1 MNINFGMDNFY
12 VRYLKRFLN
21 SEFQQTNTVLGDFNK
36 NDQKFLI
43 QYLNTPNVE
52 TMAVVQKEINNRFPR
67 LKELFIRK
75 VYDDRIVWT
84 SNKISMEAS
93 KYIREIVDDLRD
105 YCKSVG
111 WNLIG
116 ANEWVDELM
125 DLNSDGVID
134 QTDRQIL
141 YDLVYNENL
150 SEAIKGRVQG
160 TLLGNHI
167 KDWSKLKP
175 IISLYDAYSNKVAST
190 GIELINHMYTF
201 KDLEN
206 GIYSIILEIPGYL
219 KMTINNIIVKEGYT
233 SHVQDIDTE
242 KLAGDANSDGMI
254 SLIDLT
260 DTVRHIG
267 ESVTSS
273 NEIYD
278 FNKDGIIDN
287 VDRDFTVNNDDKTDE
302 VKSWKPD
309 YTKLDTKSKYPPE
322 VVKKADINLDGVI
335 DIEDMKL
342 FDKYLASGKLTI
354 EIKKDNRKN
363 FFPNKDMLVFVNQFD
378 GTFIYDYAIRDGIG
392 IDNKPHKN
400 ATGLYKIALYECKPN
415 QKITISHNNNRNT
428 RLIIGSSP
436 ARLKQD
442 ITGFMLTDVEEVY
455 LNPGDHY
462 EYQTSGSEKGTYD
475 AHWVCIQCPSSY
487 GNLSGTSKQT
497 ITLELGDVN
506 FDGKVDME
514 DYKLIAYYTATGANA
529 EQYHWKATPKQLAAM
544 DIFKNGKIDT
554 KCAEAVWSYIHG
566 TWPGVNLG
574 LNEFTC
580 DVPSD
585 YGDTDNVS
593 NLLIIDGWYDKEVG
607 IPFLDFAKGNEWI
620 VHEKFFN
627 YLLNMAVTKYSN
639 SESITFV
646 QEMLKNYYSFTFF
659 GTDFLKVGIFNDEM
673 RALLREYQNKH
684 VEYTYGDLDRD
695 GKLTEKDLV
704 ILREYIYSFDDA
716 DSRTPI
722 TLADLRNYLDNG
734 ITLTT
739 TQQKW
744 ADVNRD
750 GVINEEDYQLLRIY
764 KGDKELATKVEK
776 YLNKEYSLTSEEFKL
791 ADMNKDN
798 IVDEEDL
805 KKLQSYPRVLQGIQL
820 SHADIKHD
828 GVIDIECYDILES
841 NVNGESDS
849 LRIYQIPFALG
860 WYDVQTE
867 YFMESEYNIE
877 ELISEVSK

>member
-21 SEFQQTNTVLGDFNK
+21 SEFQQTNTILGEFNRD
-36 NDQKFLI
+36 DQKFLI

-52 TMAVVQKEINNRFPR
+52 TMAVVQKEISIRFPR

-84 SNKISMEAS
+84 STKISMEAS
-93 KYIREIVDDLRD
+93 TYIREIVDELRI

-111 WNLIG
+111 WNLVD

-125 DLNSDGVID
+125 DINNDGVVD
-134 QTDRQIL
+134 QLDRQVL
-141 YDLVYNENL
+141 YDLIYNN
-150 SEAIKGRVQG
+150 
-160 TLLGNHI
+160 NY
-167 KDWSKLKP
+167 D
-175 IISLYDAYSNKVAST
+175 LYT
-190 GIELINHMYTF
+190 
-201 KDLEN
+201 
-206 GIYSIILEIPGYL
+206 
-219 KMTINNIIVKEGYT
+219 
-233 SHVQDIDTE
+233 
-242 KLAGDANSDGMI
+242 
-254 SLIDLT
+254 
-260 DTVRHIG
+260 
-267 ESVTSS
+267 
-273 NEIYD
+273 
-278 FNKDGIIDN
+278 
-287 VDRDFTVNNDDKTDE
+287 
-302 VKSWKPD
+302 
-309 YTKLDTKSKYPPE
+309 PE
-322 VVKKADINLDGVI
+322 VIKKADINLDGIVDI
-335 DIEDMKL
+335 DDLKL

-378 GTFIYDYAIRDGIG
+378 GTFLYDYALRDGIG
-392 IDNKPHKN
+392 ITDKPHPN
-400 ATGLYKIALYECKPN
+400 PTGMYKVAIYPCKPN
-415 QKITISHNNNRNT
+415 QKVTIAHNNTKNT
-428 RLIIGSSP
+428 RLVIGSATSK
-436 ARLKQD
+436 LKQD
-442 ITGFMLTDVEEVY
+442 ITGEILQKVEEVY

-462 EYQTSGSEKGTYD
+462 EYQASGSDTGSYS
-475 AHWVCIQCPSSY
+475 ANWICIQCPSSY

-529 EQYHWKATPKQLAAM
+529 EQYHWEATPKQKAAM
-544 DIFKNGKIDT
+544 DIYKDGKIDT
-554 KCAEAVWSYIHG
+554 RCAQAVWDYIHG
-566 TWPGVNLG
+566 TWGGVNLG

-580 DVPSD
+580 DVASD
-585 YGDTDNVS
+585 YGDMDNVS

-607 IPFLDFAKGNEWI
+607 IPFLEFAQGDGWI
-620 VHEKFFN
+620 IHEKFFN

-646 QEMLKNYYSFTFF
+646 QEMLKNYYSHTFF
-659 GTDFLKVGIFNDEM
+659 GTDFLKVGIYNEPM
-673 RALLREYQNKH
+673 RELLKEYQNEH
-684 VEYTYGDLDRD
+684 VEYTFGDLDLD

-704 ILREYIYSFDDA
+704 IMREYIYSFSDEDA
-716 DSRTPI
+716 RTPI

-739 TQQKW
+739 LQQKW

-750 GVINEEDYQLLRIY
+750 GIINEEDYQLLRIY
-764 KGDKELATKVEK
+764 KGDKELATKVEQ
-776 YLNKEYSLTSEEFKL
+776 YLKKEYSLTPDEFKL

-805 KKLQSYPRVLQGIQL
+805 KKLQSYPRVLNGRQL
-820 SHADIKHD
+820 EHAYIKHD
-828 GVIDIECYDILES
+828 KVIDTECYDILES
-841 NVNGESDS
+841 NVNGTSDN

-867 YFMESEYNIE
+867 YYMESEYNME

>member
-21 SEFQQTNTVLGDFNK
+21 SEFQQTNTILGEFNRD
-36 NDQKFLI
+36 DQKFLI

-52 TMAVVQKEINNRFPR
+52 TMAIVQKEINTRFPR

-84 SNKISMEAS
+84 STKISMEAS
-93 KYIREIVDDLRD
+93 TYIREIVDDMKD

-111 WNLIG
+111 WNLVD
-116 ANEWVDELM
+116 AHEWVDELM
-125 DLNSDGVID
+125 DINNDGVID
-134 QTDRQIL
+134 QTDRQII
-141 YDLVYNENL
+141 YDLVYNDTGMKQQ
-150 SEAIKGRVQG
+150 KGRIAGRLVCPDIVNWE
-160 TLLGNHI
+160 LLKPDISVYDSYNQLVKKAQFDYLTQTYVFTDLDDGIYKVIISPEGYLDTTINSISVKMNNVSKI
-167 KDWSKLKP
+167 KD
-175 IISLYDAYSNKVAST
+175 IEIFGGYYDNDNK
-190 GIELINHMYTF
+190 I
-201 KDLEN
+201 D
-206 GIYSIILEIPGYL
+206 IL
-219 KMTINNIIVKEGYT
+219 
-233 SHVQDIDTE
+233 
-242 KLAGDANSDGMI
+242 
-254 SLIDLT
+254 DLT
-260 DTVRHIG
+260 IFNDNMLN
-267 ESVTSS
+267 S
-273 NEIYD
+273 YD
-278 FNKDGIIDN
+278 VKYDINKDGIIDGSDGSILKKN
-287 VDRDFTVNNDDKTDE
+287 YNK
-302 VKSWKPD
+302 KSQSINWMMNFEEMVLKN
-309 YTKLDTKSKYPPE
+309 KYPPE
-322 VVKKADINLDGVI
+322 IVKKADINLDGVI

-363 FFPNKDMLVFVNQFD
+363 FFPNEDMKVFVNQFD
-378 GTFIYDYAIRDGIG
+378 GTFLYEYAIRDGIG
-392 IDNKPHKN
+392 VDNIPHKN
-400 ATGLYKIALYECKPN
+400 ASGLYKVALYECKPN
-415 QKITISHNNNRNT
+415 QKITIAHNNTRNT
-428 RLIIGSSP
+428 KLIIGSSP

-442 ITGFMLTDVEEVY
+442 VTSFMLQDVEEVY
-455 LNPGDHY
+455 LNPGDYY

-506 FDGKVDME
+506 FDGRVDME
-514 DYKLIAYYTATGANA
+514 DYKLISYYTATGANA

-544 DIFKNGKIDT
+544 DIYKDGKIDNR
-554 KCAEAVWSYIHG
+554 CARAVWDYIHG
-566 TWPGVNLG
+566 TWGGVNLG

-580 DVPSD
+580 DVASD
-585 YGDTDNVS
+585 YGDIDNVG
-593 NLLIIDGWYDKEVG
+593 NLLIIDGWYEKEVG
-607 IPFLDFAKGNEWI
+607 IPFLEFAQGDGWI
-620 VHEKFFN
+620 IHEKFFN

-646 QEMLKNYYSFTFF
+646 QEMLKNYYSHTFF
-659 GTDFLKVGIFNDEM
+659 DTDFLKVGIYNQEM
-673 RALLREYQNKH
+673 RDMMKEYQRKH
-684 VEYTYGDLDRD
+684 VEYTYGDLDLD

-704 ILREYIYSFDDA
+704 ILREYIYSFSDDDA
-716 DSRTPI
+716 RTPI

-750 GVINEEDYQLLRIY
+750 GIIDEQDYQLLRIY
-764 KGDKELATKVEK
+764 KGDKELTTKVEQ
-776 YLNKEYSLTSEEFKL
+776 YLKKEYSLTPDEFKL

-798 IVDEEDL
+798 IIDEEDL
-805 KKLQSYPRVLQGIQL
+805 KKLQSYPRVLNGRQL
-820 SHADIKHD
+820 EHAYIKHD
-828 GVIDIECYDILES
+828 KIIDTDCYDILES
-841 NVNGESDS
+841 NINGTSDN

-867 YFMESEYNIE
+867 YFMESEYNVE